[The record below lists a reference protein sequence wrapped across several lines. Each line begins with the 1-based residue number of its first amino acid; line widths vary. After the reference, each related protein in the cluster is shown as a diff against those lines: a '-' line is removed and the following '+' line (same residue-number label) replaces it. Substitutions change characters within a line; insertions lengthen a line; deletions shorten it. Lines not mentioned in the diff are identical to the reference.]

1 MNFKILAYFK
11 KEHLD
16 ITAF

>member
-1 MNFKILAYFK
+1 LAYFK